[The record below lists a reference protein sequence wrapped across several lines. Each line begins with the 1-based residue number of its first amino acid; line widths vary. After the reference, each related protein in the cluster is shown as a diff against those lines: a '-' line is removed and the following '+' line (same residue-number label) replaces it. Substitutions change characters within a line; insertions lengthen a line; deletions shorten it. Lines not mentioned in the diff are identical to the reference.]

1 MARYCGHNLILQ
13 RFEEVR
19 GPGIEISFSLSLFL
33 SGEGARKFGVEIS
46 LFLCVVRVQGY

>member
-19 GPGIEISFSLSLFL
+19 GPGIEISLSLSL